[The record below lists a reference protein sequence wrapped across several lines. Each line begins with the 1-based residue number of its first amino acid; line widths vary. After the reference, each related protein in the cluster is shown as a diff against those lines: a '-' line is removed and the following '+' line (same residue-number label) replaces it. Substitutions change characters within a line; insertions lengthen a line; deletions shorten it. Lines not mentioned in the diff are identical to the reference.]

1 MHQNPTRKLLV
12 FIRTKLCDAKNHWAR
27 FGCMSFLTR
36 MIFFLCI
43 FLSNGNTLQF
53 LILYLSEKARK
64 PKGCV
69 PPYFLQS
76 SVFFE
81 ELFEDYFE
89 ELQTMFFEVEMI
101 INNAHLT

>member
-1 MHQNPTRKLLV
+1 MLNIIGLDL
-12 FIRTKLCDAKNHWAR
+12 DACHFWLGW
-27 FGCMSFLTR
+27 F
-36 MIFFLCI
+36 FFLGI
-43 FLSNGNTLQF
+43 FISNGNTLQF
-53 LILYLSEKARK
+53 LTNVLILYPLKRPENPRCAS
-64 PKGCV
+64 

>member
-1 MHQNPTRKLLV
+1 MLKIIGLDL
-12 FIRTKLCDAKNHWAR
+12 DACHFWLGWFFFCAY
-27 FGCMSFLTR
+27 FFLTE
-36 MIFFLCI
+36 
-43 FLSNGNTLQF
+43 
-53 LILYLSEKARK
+53 ILYNFWFYTSLKK
-64 PKGCV
+64 PENPRGAC